1 MFMDSVLRTVADM
14 NPRVIRFVLLGL
26 CAGFASVIAVEVTLA
41 LTSGATVERPGRNS
55 AALLSKH
62 SETDTSALIAE
73 ILERPLF
80 SPDRNAKDPESAAAE
95 RVQEKEPPQLESR
108 LTGIMIG
115 PQGREALFQQGDGNF
130 AALKEGGE
138 IDGWKVTAIRNAE
151 VVLSSEFG
159 NQVVGVTD
167 GEGGAAPPARKKPL
181 ATKVN
186 ATKPAAG
193 AANAGKAPGPAQV
206 AAGAKPKALASAP
219 KGAK

>member
-1 MFMDSVLRTVADM
+1 
-14 NPRVIRFVLLGL
+14 
-26 CAGFASVIAVEVTLA
+26 
-41 LTSGATVERPGRNS
+41 
-55 AALLSKH
+55 
-62 SETDTSALIAE
+62 
-73 ILERPLF
+73 
-80 SPDRNAKDPESAAAE
+80 
-95 RVQEKEPPQLESR
+95 
-108 LTGIMIG
+108 MIG

-159 NQVVGVTD
+159 NQVVEVTD
-167 GEGGAAPPARKKPL
+167 GEGGASAPPVRKKPV

-193 AANAGKAPGPAQV
+193 AASVGKAPAQAQV
-206 AAGAKPKALASAP
+206 AAGAKPKAPASAAAAP